1 MNLVPSH
8 ITINNFEIDEDKRKH
23 DAELRKKYEKPN
35 TFFSILST
43 VFIGIFFGLVFFSIL
58 SPEYMERFFHIFC
71 IIFFAS
77 GFLIFPI
84 VCNRTEHFLLN
95 TYTQKEYD
103 ILDNEKRYW
112 NTVKDLLKKDTTL
125 ISVYPIKKNK
135 KNVLDVTFLDING
148 TINNKKFE
156 LSNSQIKFDNIPYEV
171 IDLTVP
177 KFTKNDHNQNDAK
190 LSNDYITVT
199 LPLHCFPVYT
209 DQICKENLKDD
220 FE

>member
-71 IIFFAS
+71 IIFFAF
-77 GFLIFPI
+77 GFLFFPI

-95 TYTQKEYD
+95 TYTLKEYD
-103 ILDNEKRYW
+103 ILDNERRYW
-112 NTVKDLLKKDTTL
+112 NTVKDSLKKDTTL

-135 KNVLDVTFLDING
+135 KNVLDITFLDING
-148 TINNKKFE
+148 TINNNKFE
-156 LSNSQIKFDNIPYEV
+156 LNNSQLKFDNIPYEV

-177 KFTKNDHNQNDAK
+177 DFTKSDHNQSNAE